1 MTYRPGLVPPDYP
14 VAELFG
20 FPPDADTAE
29 ARAARRARA
38 CPFKG
43 GECTKLRSAVATP
56 ICSLRYRA
64 EGLESEIIWATCAN
78 RLAGEFDAVRGLA
91 FGAEADAARI
101 VREVKI
107 KNPALSFD
115 GVVLL
120 VEPDGETR
128 FVGIEAQTIDTRGGK
143 VKPLWEAYADG
154 APDRWRDRY
163 PARPTFG
170 VNSANVWKRLLPQ
183 VINKGRMY
191 ADWETQLY
199 VLVQG
204 SLLQF
209 IRRRM
214 RMDELSAQEAH
225 RAQII
230 WLPWDYSGGTDPDG
244 SLRTAQGQPV
254 LTTLDRVESAF
265 TTVAAAQRAVFV
277 KKALGK
283 LERDD
288 RTVELARRRADAE
301 AQQIL
306 GDGEG
311 AEE

>member
-1 MTYRPGLVPPDYP
+1 MTDRPDLVPADYP

-43 GECTKLRSAVATP
+43 GDCTKLRSAAATP
-56 ICSLRYRA
+56 ICSLRYRS

-78 RLAGEFDAVRGLA
+78 RLAGEFDAVRDAA

-101 VREVKI
+101 VREVKM

-115 GVVLL
+115 AVVLL
-120 VEPDGETR
+120 VEPGGETR

-154 APDRWRDRY
+154 EPDRWRERY

-214 RMDELSAQEAH
+214 HMDELSAQEAA
-225 RAQII
+225 RAQIV
-230 WLPWDYSGGTDPDG
+230 WLPWDYAGGTNADG
-244 SLRTAQGQPV
+244 SLRTALGQPV
-254 LTTLDRVESAF
+254 LTTLDQIERAF
-265 TTVAAAQRAVFV
+265 TAVAAAQRAVFV
-277 KKALGK
+277 KKALDK

-288 RTVELARRRADAE
+288 RAVELARRRADAQ
-301 AQQIL
+301 AQQLL
-306 GDGEG
+306 GADES
-311 AEE
+311 ADE

>member
-1 MTYRPGLVPPDYP
+1 VTYRPGLVPSDYP

-20 FPPDADTAE
+20 FPPDADTPD
-29 ARAARRARA
+29 ARTAREARA

-43 GECTKLRSAVATP
+43 GDCTKLRSAAATP
-56 ICSLRYRA
+56 ICSVRYRA

-78 RLAGEFDAVRGLA
+78 RLAGEFQAVRDLA
-91 FGAEADAARI
+91 FGPDAGAARI

-120 VEPDGETR
+120 VEADGEVR

-154 APDRWRDRY
+154 EPERWRERY

-191 ADWETQLY
+191 ADWDTQLY
-199 VLVQG
+199 VLLQG
-204 SLLQF
+204 SVLQF
-209 IRRRM
+209 VRRRM
-214 RMDELSAQEAH
+214 HLDELSAQEAP
-225 RAQII
+225 RAQIV
-230 WLPWDYSGGTDPDG
+230 WVPWDYVGGANPDG
-244 SLRTAQGQPV
+244 SLRTALGQPV
-254 LTTLDRVESAF
+254 LTTLQQVERAF
-265 TTVAAAQRAVFV
+265 TTVAAAQRAVFI
-277 KKALGK
+277 KNALGK

-288 RTVELARRRADAE
+288 RAVELARRRADAE
-301 AQQIL
+301 AREVL
-306 GDGEG
+306 GEG
-311 AEE
+311 NDAEE